1 MITPRW
7 HKVFAD
13 LWSNKTRT
21 LLTIL
26 TIAVGVMAVGFIR
39 GMSVIMLADMNADYQ
54 SANPHEAI
62 LYTDPFDEPMVHA
75 ARHVPG
81 VLDAEGRSVV
91 NSRVI
96 VSTDKKVNVTIVSV
110 PDSTNMHIDLLR
122 PISGNSLPPLNDHQL
137 WLEASSVSL
146 LPVKVGDMV
155 SIEMPGGRPRSL
167 RVAGIVRDVS
177 YPASNF
183 TGQIDAFT
191 TPATIEW
198 LGGPSI
204 YNELLLRVADHPTD
218 KPHVEDVSKAVGQH
232 FTDAGL
238 TVYDTLIYNP
248 GRHFSADIF
257 IGVTVILTV
266 LGITIIFL
274 SIFLV
279 INTINVLLSQHVR
292 QIGIMKAIGGRLEQ
306 LVGMYVVLIMSFGV
320 LSLLIAIPLG
330 ALAAYATSGFMASFL
345 NFKLQA
351 FRLVPSAILLQVVT
365 GLGVPLAAGFVPV
378 MNGMRIS
385 VREAISSYGIDGQKK
400 TPRREKVNALDAVV
414 ARLFSRPLLISIHN
428 TFRRKGRL
436 FLMLSILTLGGAV
449 FIAVFN
455 LWATFGV
462 VMNEIQGY
470 FLADVNVS
478 FNQPYRFVRLESMA
492 KTIPEISSVEGWSG
506 TAGQVLS
513 PDKTSS
519 NDIYLLAP
527 PAKSKLI
534 KPVITAGR
542 WLEPGD
548 ENALVIGNHLLKL
561 RPDLKVGDD
570 IIIKINNQETTWH
583 IVGFYKLVG
592 NTNPP
597 LLYTTYEYLT
607 SLEGSAGMVDN
618 LRVIISHSDPLAEQR
633 VSKELDE
640 LFRSKG
646 IKVSQ
651 IQLGSDWRAQQASTL
666 DVLVYFL
673 LAMAI
678 LIVFVGGLG
687 LMSTM
692 SMNVLER
699 TREIGILRSIGA
711 SNGDIMRLV
720 VFEGMMIGVISWVL
734 AAFASI
740 PLTYLMN
747 GGVGAAL
754 FTIPL
759 DFYFSWNGLVIW
771 LVVILSLSALASL
784 LPASKT
790 VRLTIRDV
798 LAYE

>member
-1 MITPRW
+1 
-7 HKVFAD
+7 
-13 LWSNKTRT
+13 
-21 LLTIL
+21 
-26 TIAVGVMAVGFIR
+26 
-39 GMSVIMLADMNADYQ
+39 ML
-54 SANPHEAI
+54 
-62 LYTDPFDEPMVHA
+62 F
-75 ARHVPG
+75 
-81 VLDAEGRSVV
+81 RS
-91 NSRVI
+91 
-96 VSTDKKVNVTIVSV
+96 
-110 PDSTNMHIDLLR
+110 
-122 PISGNSLPPLNDHQL
+122 
-137 WLEASSVSL
+137 
-146 LPVKVGDMV
+146 
-155 SIEMPGGRPRSL
+155 
-167 RVAGIVRDVS
+167 
-177 YPASNF
+177 
-183 TGQIDAFT
+183 
-191 TPATIEW
+191 
-198 LGGPSI
+198 
-204 YNELLLRVADHPTD
+204 
-218 KPHVEDVSKAVGQH
+218 
-232 FTDAGL
+232 
-238 TVYDTLIYNP
+238 
-248 GRHFSADIF
+248 
-257 IGVTVILTV
+257 
-266 LGITIIFL
+266 
-274 SIFLV
+274 
-279 INTINVLLSQHVR
+279 
-292 QIGIMKAIGGRLEQ
+292 
-306 LVGMYVVLIMSFGV
+306 
-320 LSLLIAIPLG
+320 
-330 ALAAYATSGFMASFL
+330 
-345 NFKLQA
+345 
-351 FRLVPSAILLQVVT
+351 
-365 GLGVPLAAGFVPV
+365 
-378 MNGMRIS
+378 
-385 VREAISSYGIDGQKK
+385 
-400 TPRREKVNALDAVV
+400 
-414 ARLFSRPLLISIHN
+414 
-428 TFRRKGRL
+428 
-436 FLMLSILTLGGAV
+436 
-449 FIAVFN
+449 
-455 LWATFGV
+455 

-478 FNQPYRFVRLESMA
+478 FSQPYRFVRLENMA

-513 PDKTSS
+513 RDKTSS
-519 NDIYLLAP
+519 NDVYVLAP
-527 PAKSKLI
+527 PSNSKLI

-618 LRVIISHSDPLAEQR
+618 LRVIISHSSPLAEQR
-633 VSKELDE
+633 VSKELDD

-651 IQLGSDWRAQQASTL
+651 IQLGSDWRAQQSSTL

-720 VFEGMMIGVISWVL
+720 VFEGIMIGVISWVL

-759 DFYFSWNGLVIW
+759 DFYFSWNGLVLW
-771 LVVILSLSALASL
+771 LVVILSLSTLASL

>member
-7 HKVFAD
+7 HKVLAD
-13 LWSNKTRT
+13 LWNNKTRT

-39 GMSVIMLADMNADYQ
+39 GMAVIMLADMNADYQ
-54 SANPHEAI
+54 SARPHEAI
-62 LYTDPFDEPMVHA
+62 LYTDPFDESLVQA
-75 ARHVPG
+75 VRHVPG
-81 VLDAEGRSVV
+81 VMDAEGRSTVS
-91 NSRVI
+91 SRVI
-96 VSTDKKVNVTIVSV
+96 VSPDKKVNVTITGI
-110 PDSTNMHIDLLR
+110 PDPARMRLDLLR
-122 PISGNSLPPLNDHQL
+122 PIQGNSLPPLNDRQV
-137 WLEASSVSL
+137 WIEASSISL
-146 LPVKVGDMV
+146 LPVKVGDMI

-167 RVAGIVRDVS
+167 RVAGFVRDVT

-183 TGQIDAFT
+183 TGMINAFT
-191 TPATIEW
+191 TPATIVW
-198 LGGPSI
+198 LGGTSI
-204 YNELLLRVADHPTD
+204 YNELLLKVTDHPTD
-218 KPHVEDVSKAVGQH
+218 KAHVEAVAKAVAQH
-232 FTDAGL
+232 FTDTGV
-238 TVYDTLIYNP
+238 TVSDTLIYNP
-248 GRHFSADIF
+248 GRHFAADIF
-257 IGVTVILTV
+257 IGVTAILTI
-266 LGITIIFL
+266 LGIAIVFL

-306 LVGMYVVLIMSFGV
+306 LIGMYVVLIMSFGV
-320 LSLLIAIPLG
+320 LALLIAIPLG
-330 ALAAYATSGFMASFL
+330 ALAAYATSGFMANFL
-345 NFKLQA
+345 NFKLQG

-365 GLGVPLAAGFVPV
+365 GLGVPLAAGLVPV
-378 MNGMRIS
+378 LTGMRIS
-385 VREAISSYGIDGQKK
+385 VREAISNYGIDGQKK
-400 TPRREKVNALDAVV
+400 APKSEKVNRVDAVV
-414 ARLFSRPLLISIHN
+414 AAIFSRPVLISVHN

-436 FLMLSILTLGGAV
+436 VLMLSILILGGAV

-462 VMNEIQGY
+462 VLNEIQGY

-478 FNQPYRFVRLESMA
+478 FTQPYRSVRLESMV
-492 KTIPEISSVEGWSG
+492 KTIPEITSVEGWSG
-506 TAGQVLS
+506 AAGQVLS
-513 PDKTSS
+513 PDKLSS
-519 NDIYLLAP
+519 NDVYVLAP
-527 PAKSKLI
+527 PSNSKLI

-542 WLEPGD
+542 WLIPGD

-570 IIIKINNQETTWH
+570 IIIKINNQETSWH

-597 LLYTTYEYLT
+597 LLYTNYEYLT
-607 SLEGSAGMVDN
+607 KLEGQAGMVYN
-618 LRVIISHSDPLAEQR
+618 LRVITARSDPLIEQR
-633 VSKELDE
+633 VSKDLDT

-651 IQLGSDWRAQQASTL
+651 IQLGSDWRAQQSSTL

-678 LIVFVGGLG
+678 LIVVVGGLG

-711 SNGDIMRLV
+711 TNGDIYRLV
-720 VFEGMMIGVISWVL
+720 VFEGMMIGVISWAL
-734 AAFASI
+734 AAVASL
-740 PLTYLMN
+740 PLTFLMN
-747 GGVGAAL
+747 SGVGAAL

-759 DFYFSWNGLVIW
+759 DFYFSWTGLVLW

-784 LPASKT
+784 LPASRT

>member
-7 HKVFAD
+7 HKVLAD

-21 LLTIL
+21 MLTIL

-39 GMSVIMLADMNADYQ
+39 GMAVIMLEDMNADFH
-54 SANPHEAI
+54 SARPHEAI
-62 LYTDPFDEPMVHA
+62 LYTAPFDEPMVHA

-81 VLDAEGRSVV
+81 VLDAEGRSMVS
-91 NSRVI
+91 SRVI
-96 VSTDKKVNVTIVSV
+96 VSADKKVNVTIASV
-110 PDSTNMHIDLLR
+110 PDPAHMRIDLLR
-122 PISGNSLPPLNDHQL
+122 PVEGANLPPLDDHQL
-137 WLEASSVSL
+137 WIEASSLSL

-155 SIEMPGGRPRSL
+155 NIEMPGGRQRSL
-167 RVAGIVRDVS
+167 KVTGIVRDVS

-198 LGGPSI
+198 LGGPPI
-204 YNELLLRVADHPTD
+204 YNELLIRVADHQTD
-218 KPHVEDVSKAVGQH
+218 KAHVETVSKAVSQH

-238 TVYDTLIYNP
+238 DVYDTVIYNP

-257 IGVTVILTV
+257 IGVTAILTV
-266 LGITIIFL
+266 LGITIVFL

-279 INTINVLLSQHVR
+279 INTINVLLSQHIR

-306 LVGMYVVLIMSFGV
+306 LVAMYVVLITSFGV
-320 LSLLIAIPLG
+320 LALLIAIPLG
-330 ALAAYATSGFMASFL
+330 ALASYVTSGMMASFL

-351 FRLVPSAILLQVVT
+351 FRLVPSAILLQVIT
-365 GLGVPLAAGFVPV
+365 GLGVPLAAGCVPV

-385 VREAISSYGIDGQKK
+385 VREAISSYGLDGQKK
-400 TPRREKVNALDAVV
+400 APKREKVNPLDTLV
-414 ARLFSRPLLISIHN
+414 ATLFSRPILISIHN

-436 FLMLSILTLGGAV
+436 VLMLSILTLGGAV

-462 VMNEIQGY
+462 VLNEVQGY
-470 FLADVNVS
+470 FLADVNIS

-492 KTIPEISSVEGWSG
+492 KSIPGITSVEGWSG
-506 TAGQVLS
+506 ASGQVLS
-513 PDKTSS
+513 PDKASS
-519 NDIYLLAP
+519 NDVYILAP
-527 PAKSKLI
+527 PSHSNLI

-570 IIIKINNQETTWH
+570 IIIKINDQETTWH
-583 IVGFYKLVG
+583 IVGIYKLVG
-592 NTNPP
+592 NENPP

-607 SLEGSAGMVDN
+607 RLEGQAGMVYN
-618 LRVIISHSDPLAEQR
+618 LRVITSDKGALAEQR
-633 VSKELDE
+633 ISKELDD

-651 IQLGSDWRAQQASTL
+651 IQLGSDWRSQQSATL

-720 VFEGMMIGVISWVL
+720 VVEGVMTGVISWVL

-754 FTIPL
+754 FTMPL
-759 DFYFSWNGLVIW
+759 DFHFSWNGLALW
-771 LVVILSLSALASL
+771 LGVILSLSALASL
-784 LPASKT
+784 LPASRT